1 MPKSSN
7 QDASTGLVAAFQSV
21 TDGVMDLAKTH
32 LELAK
37 AEARHDVK
45 VYGADAAHA
54 AVGFGLALLG
64 LGVLNIAVICLAGW
78 LGGLAAMAGTAG
90 ALGLVYIVVGRSIAL
105 GAVQRMKER
114 EGAMAQTK
122 NEIKRSTEW
131 VKEIREIS

>member
-1 MPKSSN
+1 MAKSSN

-45 VYGADAAHA
+45 VYGTDATYA
-54 AVGFGLALLG
+54 AAGFGLALLG
-64 LGVLNIAVICLAGW
+64 FGILNIAFICLAGW
-78 LGGLAAMAGTAG
+78 LGGMAAMAATAG
-90 ALGLVYIVVGRSIAL
+90 ALGLIYIVVGRSIIV
-105 GAVQRMKER
+105 GAVHRMRER